1 MAEIF
6 VDSLYDAV
14 LDCLKV
20 IPILFLAYLLVAYL
34 SHDHSHKFSR
44 FLSKNKK
51 TSVLYASFLGCIP
64 QCGFSSVIADLYS
77 QTKVSLGTLFAVFIS
92 TSDEAIPLMLTN
104 SDSILY
110 MLLMIGIKIVLAL
123 FWGYSIDAVVEL
135 VKKIKTKKT
144 TSKETLEKTA
154 NKDLQSEE
162 VQKGEMV
169 ESHTEQGLLEH
180 SHKHHHTC
188 GHIHTDECDEH
199 CGHEKSCCADNIF
212 LDAYYHTFEIAI
224 YIFVATFILNF
235 LISYADFAGVDVVTK
250 ILTDNIYI
258 QILVASLIGLI
269 PNCAASVLLVELFTA
284 NSLGFPAL
292 IAGLTACAGVGMV
305 ILWTKNR
312 KKPLQNLLILIGQ
325 FVIGVLSGLFLTI
338 FF

>member
-34 SHDHSHKFSR
+34 SHDHSHKFSS

-51 TSVLYASFLGCIP
+51 TSVLYASFLGCVP

-77 QTKVSLGTLFAVFIS
+77 QNKVSLGTIFAVFIA
-92 TSDEAIPLMLTN
+92 TSDEAIPIMLTN

-110 MLLMIGIKIVLAL
+110 MLLMIGIKVVLAL
-123 FWGYSIDAVVEL
+123 FWGYSIDAVVDL
-135 VKKIKTKKT
+135 IKKVRAKKSN
-144 TSKETLEKTA
+144 SKKSVTVI
-154 NKDLQSEE
+154 SEE
-162 VQKGEMV
+162 SHAE
-169 ESHTEQGLLEH
+169 ESHSHHEHPEH
-180 SHKHHHTC
+180 SHSGHSHSHHAC
-188 GHIHTDECDEH
+188 GHIHTDECDEN
-199 CGHEKSCCADNIF
+199 CGHGKSCCADNIF
-212 LDAYYHTFEIAI
+212 LDAYYHTFEITI

-235 LISYADFAGVDVVTK
+235 LLSYADFAGVDVVSK

-284 NSLGFPAL
+284 NAMGFPAL
-292 IAGLTACAGVGMV
+292 VAGLTACAGVGMI

-312 KKPLQNLLILIGQ
+312 KKPLQNLLILLGQ
-325 FVIGVLSGLFLTI
+325 FVIGVLSGLLLTV